1 MADGDELDIGNE
13 VLLEWVDKFCCV
25 GDMLLANGGH
35 NLAMTT
41 RMRTTPPPHHNC
53 STALFPGPS
62 GLWVSQSQ
70 KRTSGLYGAR
80 ED

>member
-1 MADGDELDIGNE
+1 
-13 VLLEWVDKFCCV
+13 
-25 GDMLLANGGH
+25 MLLANGGH
-35 NLAMTT
+35 NLAVTT

-62 GLWVSQSQ
+62 GLWVSRSQ